1 MDPMFRAEQERLD
14 RVIAAIDGHI
24 ARLERET
31 GELREEVVDI
41 RRRFW
46 EDVTVNTDT
55 MDDLL
60 ETYWSMKQQAEVLSQ
75 RERSHQHAAR
85 QLAVLRRMK
94 DSPYFGRIDFRED
107 GTPAA
112 ESIYIGLSSL
122 TDASGDRFLV
132 YDWRAPVSSVYYDY
146 APGPAKYETPGGTV
160 TGELEKKWQYIIRNG
175 QLKALFDT
183 GLTIGDELLQQVLG
197 RRNDSRMR
205 SIVATIQQ
213 EQNRVIRHEKARLVI
228 VSGAA
233 GSGKTSAALQ
243 RIAWLLY
250 RYRGKLKSDQIIL
263 FSPNAM
269 FNSYVAGVLPEL
281 GEENMQQA
289 TFQEYLEHRL
299 GKTFRVE
306 DPYEQLE
313 YVLTGK
319 DDPQYGVRLASIRF
333 KTSQAFFA
341 AMRRYRERLEREGMV
356 FRSLL
361 FRGRP
366 IVSAREI
373 AERFYGTDAHLPF
386 NKRINRLTEW
396 LLERLDESEKAERGE
411 KWVDDEIEL
420 LSREDLQR
428 VYAKLRK
435 KRAFSGETFNDGQRE
450 RDELAKLVVRRAF
463 RRLRDRVQA
472 LDYINV
478 PGIYRR
484 LFERPERLAELA
496 DGGLPERWE
505 DVCAITLAALE
516 NKQLFYEDAT
526 PYLLLQ
532 EMIGGFRSNTSI
544 RHVLV
549 DEAQDYSPFQFEF
562 LKRLFPAASMTVLG
576 DFNQAIFAHAADA
589 ENFNP
594 LEGLYGPDETAVFHF
609 SRSYRSTRQIVEF
622 TRSLVPG
629 GDAIEPFER
638 DGDVPVLTVAR
649 DRDDLH
655 RRIAETVSAWK
666 AEGFESI
673 AVICKTMAESAAVF
687 GELAGR
693 IDGLKRIT
701 TGSFEYE
708 KGVVVIPVA
717 LAKGI
722 EFDAVIVYDA
732 SDRAYGDESLRRLLY
747 TACTRAM
754 HRLRLFSLGA
764 PSRLLDG
771 AAGLVREDVRD
782 GEEVRDG
789 AEVR

>member
-1 MDPMFRAEQERLD
+1 MDPMFRAEQDRLD

-60 ETYWSMKQQAEVLSQ
+60 ETYWSVKQQAEVLSQ

-85 QLAVLRRMK
+85 QLAVLKRMK

-107 GTPAA
+107 GSPAA
-112 ESIYIGLSSL
+112 ESIYIGISSL
-122 TDASGDRFLV
+122 TDASGERFLV

-160 TGELEKKWQYIIRNG
+160 TGELEKKWQYIIRG
-175 QLKALFDT
+175 GRLLSLFDT

-213 EQNRVIRHEKARLVI
+213 EQNRIIRNERGRLLI
-228 VSGAA
+228 VQGAA

-250 RYRGKLKSDQIIL
+250 RYRGKLRADQIIL
-263 FSPNAM
+263 FTPNAM

-299 GKTFRVE
+299 GKRFRVE

-313 YVLTGK
+313 YVLTGR
-319 DDPQYGVRLASIRF
+319 DDPQYEVRLASIRF
-333 KTSQAFFA
+333 KTSLRFFG
-341 AMRRYRERLEREGMV
+341 AMRRYREQLERQGMM
-356 FRSLL
+356 FRSLV
-361 FRGRP
+361 FRGKP
-366 IVSAREI
+366 IVPAREM
-373 AERFYGTDAHLPF
+373 AERFYGADAHLPF

-396 LLERLDESEKAERGE
+396 LLERLEEAEKAERSE

-428 VYAKLRK
+428 IYAKLRK
-435 KRAFSGETFNDGQRE
+435 KKAFTGETFDDGDRE
-450 RDELAKLVVRRAF
+450 RDELARLVVRRAF
-463 RRLRDRVQA
+463 RRLRERVKA
-472 LDYINV
+472 LEYINV
-478 PGIYRR
+478 TGMYRR
-484 LFERPERLAELA
+484 LFEDPGRLSELM
-496 DGGLPERWE
+496 DGGPPERWE
-505 DVCAITLAALE
+505 DVCALTVAALE
-516 NKQLFYEDAT
+516 DRRLFYEDAT
-526 PYLLLQ
+526 PYLLLR
-532 EMIGGFRSNTSI
+532 EMIGGFQSNMSI

-576 DFNQAIFAHAADA
+576 DFNQAIFAHAGDAAD
-589 ENFNP
+589 FNP
-594 LEGLYGPDETAVFHF
+594 LEGLYGPEETVTFRL

-629 GDAIEPFER
+629 GEAIEPFDR
-638 DGDVPVLTVAR
+638 DGDVPVLTVVR

-655 RRIAETVSAWK
+655 RRIAETAAAWR
-666 AEGFESI
+666 AEGFESV

-687 GELAGR
+687 EALAGR

-701 TGSFEYE
+701 TGSLEYE

-722 EFDAVIVYDA
+722 EFDAVILYDA
-732 SDRAYGDESLRRLLY
+732 SDAAYGDESLRRLLY

-754 HRLRLFSLGA
+754 HRLRLFSVGT

-771 AAGLVREDVRD
+771 ATGLVREDVRD